1 MPKNLLFAL
10 LLVTGTAFAT
20 DCKQPLD
27 QDTLNRLLLGVT
39 DVELQPG
46 ASYQFKLFVFGPS
59 APPMPE
65 DVPACATWKVE
76 PEGKGATID
85 ARGLLKID
93 PATTPGSKFVVS
105 ADVEHGRAQ
114 RQNSVIIWSEEAQPW
129 VGMWSQQSI
138 LDCQAEKQAEPIREL
153 EFRANGF
160 FSVTWT
166 PFEVYRDYWGS
177 YAADNKSG
185 TLSMK
190 IEHGNRIPKDFQGA
204 GKFKV
209 KDKKTIELSGVYL
222 DLPRSDASG
231 QSNSTPPKSCRYVF
245 SRM

>member
-1 MPKNLLFAL
+1 MPKKLFCAL
-10 LLVTGTAFAT
+10 LISLGTAFAS
-20 DCKQPLD
+20 DCKQPLE
-27 QDTLNRLLLGVT
+27 QDTLNRLLLGVI

-46 ASYQFKLFVFGPS
+46 ASYQFKLFVFQPS

-76 PEGKGATID
+76 PVGKGATID
-85 ARGLLKID
+85 AQGLLKID
-93 PATTPGSKFVVS
+93 PATAPGAKFIVT
-105 ADVEHGRAQ
+105 ADVEHGRVQ
-114 RQNSVIIWSEEAQPW
+114 RQNSVLIWTEATQPL

-138 LDCQAEKQAEPIREL
+138 LDCETEKQAEPVREL

-177 YAADNKSG
+177 YTSDNKSG
-185 TLSMK
+185 ALSMK
-190 IEHGNRIPKDFQGA
+190 IEDGNRIPKDFQGA

-222 DLPRSDASG
+222 GLPRSDASG
-231 QSNSTPPKSCRYVF
+231 QGKSTPPKACRYVF
-245 SRM
+245 SRV